1 MMARRLLC
9 PLLTA
14 QSSRLQTLA
23 PAAAMRLPDGL
34 SCPKDGDREAQPHLQ
49 LWVYYRQLAPPRRPS
64 TPHHLQVQP
73 SRVSGSFS
81 PAASF
86 LNLAQAAVCISCCLY
101 RNPYASNDIS
111 RGEWGAEGSHSFEAG
126 VAEIQCIGT
135 VCIEM
140 PHLSVSL

>member
-49 LWVYYRQLAPPRRPS
+49 LWVYYRQLPPPDAHPPPTTSKFSHPGCQAPS
-64 TPHHLQVQP
+64 
-73 SRVSGSFS
+73 S